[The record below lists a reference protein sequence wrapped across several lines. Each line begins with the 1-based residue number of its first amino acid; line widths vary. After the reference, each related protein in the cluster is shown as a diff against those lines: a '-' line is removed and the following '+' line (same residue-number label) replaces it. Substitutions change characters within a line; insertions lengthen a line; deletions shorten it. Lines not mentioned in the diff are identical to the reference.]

1 MSKKPQP
8 FHNLMTN
15 VLNVQ
20 FSSTVVSELKVWI
33 QEADSVQW
41 LLMWIA

>member
-1 MSKKPQP
+1 MGKKQQP

-15 VLNVQ
+15 ILNVQ

-33 QEADSVQW
+33 QEVVSVQW